1 MEYDRR
7 MAQSVERDVDVEKN
21 SALSVLIVD
30 NDRPHAEAVAES
42 LERVGYRC
50 TVAGSGPVAA
60 ELIEKNYYDL
70 VFTDLVMPEIDG
82 MEILR
87 RTKEALPESEVIV
100 VTGHGTVSTAVSAM
114 QQGAY
119 TYLEKGAGV
128 AHLRTM
134 TDRVAEALRLRRT
147 NADLK
152 RRLDK
157 KFGFEGVIGSSPE
170 MNAVIE
176 KLKRIAPTD
185 ASVLIQG
192 ATGTGKEL
200 VAQAIHQNSPRKN
213 RPFVALN
220 CAALS
225 EHILES
231 ELFGHIKGAFTD
243 ASSDRIGKFE
253 YADRGTLFLDEVGD
267 MPMATQIKLLRVL
280 ESGEITRVGSNTPI
294 QVNVRIVSATNRD
307 LEKSLEEGTF
317 RSDLYHRLKVVTVVL
332 PLLRDRCQDIPLL
345 LDDFIKQFSARHKKN
360 ISSMATAA
368 RRRLM
373 AFDWPGNVRQLRNV
387 VESMVV
393 VDDDDVL
400 GLNDLPDEFTEDSD
414 SVGDPHSGTLSTLV
428 GRPLI
433 DVEKQFI
440 KETLNLT
447 GGNREEAAK
456 FLGIGQRTL
465 YRKIKEFQL

>member
-1 MEYDRR
+1 
-7 MAQSVERDVDVEKN
+7 
-21 SALSVLIVD
+21 
-30 NDRPHAEAVAES
+30 
-42 LERVGYRC
+42 
-50 TVAGSGPVAA
+50 
-60 ELIEKNYYDL
+60 
-70 VFTDLVMPEIDG
+70 
-82 MEILR
+82 
-87 RTKEALPESEVIV
+87 
-100 VTGHGTVSTAVSAM
+100 
-114 QQGAY
+114 
-119 TYLEKGAGV
+119 
-128 AHLRTM
+128 
-134 TDRVAEALRLRRT
+134 
-147 NADLK
+147 
-152 RRLDK
+152 
-157 KFGFEGVIGSSPE
+157 
-170 MNAVIE
+170 
-176 KLKRIAPTD
+176 
-185 ASVLIQG
+185 
-192 ATGTGKEL
+192 
-200 VAQAIHQNSPRKN
+200 
-213 RPFVALN
+213 
-220 CAALS
+220 
-225 EHILES
+225 
-231 ELFGHIKGAFTD
+231 
-243 ASSDRIGKFE
+243 
-253 YADRGTLFLDEVGD
+253 
-267 MPMATQIKLLRVL
+267 
-280 ESGEITRVGSNTPI
+280 
-294 QVNVRIVSATNRD
+294 
-307 LEKSLEEGTF
+307 
-317 RSDLYHRLKVVTVVL
+317 VTVVL